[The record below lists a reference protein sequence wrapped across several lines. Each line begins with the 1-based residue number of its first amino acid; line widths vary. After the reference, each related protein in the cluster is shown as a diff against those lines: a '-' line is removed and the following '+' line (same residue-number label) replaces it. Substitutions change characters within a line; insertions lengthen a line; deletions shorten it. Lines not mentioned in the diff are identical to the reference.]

1 MALLKLEKAK
11 WHTYFD
17 RVSKHLIGKHAEI
30 DVDSLALGA
39 QVEAKWLPLL
49 GIVYDPKNDIIEI
62 ALDDLDHMVRK
73 PREVYVDE
81 GSTGLISLEVLDGDG
96 VQHIVQFRDPL
107 MLPLPTVSEQK
118 GSLATKQD

>member
-1 MALLKLEKAK
+1 MKLEKAK
-11 WHTYFD
+11 WRTFFD
-17 RVSKHLIGKHAEI
+17 RVSKRLIGKRVEI

-62 ALDDLDHMVRK
+62 ALHDLDHMVHE
-73 PREVYVDE
+73 PREIYVEE
-81 GSTGLISLEVLDGDG
+81 GPTGLISLEVVDGDG

-107 MLPLPTVSEQK
+107 MLPPPT
-118 GSLATKQD
+118 GSDKKRAFAAKQD